1 MLTNTAYALPTT
13 TQTMNY
19 NSVILVG
26 VVALTAF
33 WWLVH
38 GRSKYAGPKM
48 MLLHTE
54 GVDVPEKSD

>member
-1 MLTNTAYALPTT
+1 
-13 TQTMNY
+13 MNY

-26 VVALTAF
+26 VFVLTTF

-38 GRSKYAGPKM
+38 GRTKYAGPKM

-54 GVDVPEKSD
+54 GVNVPVKTE